1 MLGQDA
7 TDAFA
12 TAVTSNMAEYFQ
24 ISDAPVDPSDIATY
38 IAGLKDTYEAD
49 PLKEIRIQKY
59 LAQTRGECIETYN
72 DMRRIIYTDGSYPV
86 KMQNP
91 NNTSSLGNRWPL
103 RLPYGDS
110 DVVSNPNVTAA
121 FGTGNEAGM
130 YIFTEN
136 VWWAGGSR

>member
-1 MLGQDA
+1 MYQELSLSHLYKLKACGA
-7 TDAFA
+7 ES
-12 TAVTSNMAEYFQ
+12 VTVILRRELDRREQEF
-24 ISDAPVDPSDIATY
+24 
-38 IAGLKDTYEAD
+38 
-49 PLKEIRIQKY
+49 RIQKY
-59 LAQTRGECIETYN
+59 LAQTRGEVIETYN
-72 DMRRIIYTDGSYPV
+72 DMRRIIYTDGKYPV
-86 KMQNP
+86 EMKNP